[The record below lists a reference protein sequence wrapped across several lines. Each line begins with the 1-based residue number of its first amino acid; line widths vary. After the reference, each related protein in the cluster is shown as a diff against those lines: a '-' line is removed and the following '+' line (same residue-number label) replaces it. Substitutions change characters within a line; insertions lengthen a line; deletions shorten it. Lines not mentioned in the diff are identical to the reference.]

1 MKFKFSLA
9 TALWIVLMALEL
21 WQNRVDLAC
30 LAALLVVIDE
40 LHTIRKLL
48 AAAPEKGQL

>member
-9 TALWIVLMALEL
+9 TALWIVLMALAL

-48 AAAPEKGQL
+48 AAAPEKGQP